1 VLQLVWLRSMMEQK
15 AVSKKPELNLH
26 TRAMRYLV
34 RREYSRAEL
43 HAKLLLKAAPDDNV
57 DGVLDELAARGWLS
71 DSRAAEQLVRMRRNR
86 FGMQR
91 ITYELRKKGI
101 GEDLIHDAL
110 PQMRDTELEA
120 ARSIWQK
127 KFGIAPENGKEKA
140 KQLRFMQSRGFMPD
154 VIFKVLGGTDDGG

>member
-1 VLQLVWLRSMMEQK
+1 MMEQK
-15 AVSKKPELNLH
+15 AVPKKLELSLH
-26 TRAMRYLV
+26 TRAMKYLV
-34 RREYSRAEL
+34 RREHSRAEL
-43 HAKLLLKAAPDDNV
+43 HAKLLLKATPDDNV
-57 DGVLDELAARGWLS
+57 DRVLDELAARGWLS

-91 ITYELRKKGI
+91 ITYELRQKGI
-101 GEDLIHDAL
+101 GEDLINDAL

-127 KFGIAPENGKEKA
+127 KFGIIPENAKEKA

-154 VIFKVLGGTDDGG
+154 VIFKVLQGTDDGE